1 MKMDMK
7 KENIKSKIL
16 TVSNGIT
23 TLRII
28 GSVALVFL
36 GYTSPLFIVIYT
48 LTGLTD
54 VLDGWIARLT
64 GTAGK
69 FGATLDSIADLLF
82 YTVMTVKFLPV
93 LLKTLPVE
101 IWYGVTVVLL
111 IRLSAYTTTAIKYH
125 SFASLHTI
133 LNKLTGGA
141 VFLMPYA
148 VFLSW
153 ERVYGWIV
161 VAIAFIASSEELI
174 IHLSRKSYCAD
185 VKTIFNKQ

>member
-1 MKMDMK
+1 MDTK
-7 KENIKSKIL
+7 KESIKSKIL

-28 GSVALVFL
+28 GSAVLVFL

-54 VLDGWIARLT
+54 VMDGWIARLT

-69 FGATLDSIADLLF
+69 FGAALDSIADLLF
-82 YTVMTVKFLPV
+82 YTVISVKFLPV

-101 IWYGVTVVLL
+101 IWYGVAMVLL
-111 IRLSAYTTTAIKYH
+111 IRLSAYTTAAIKYH
-125 SFASLHTI
+125 CFASLHTI
-133 LNKLTGGA
+133 LNKVVGGA

-174 IHLSRKSYCAD
+174 IHLSRKNYCAD

>member
-1 MKMDMK
+1 MK

-28 GSVALVFL
+28 GSVVLVFL

-82 YTVMTVKFLPV
+82 YMVMLVKLLPV

-101 IWYGVTVVLL
+101 IWYGVAVVLL

-125 SFASLHTI
+125 CFASLHTI

-141 VFLMPYA
+141 VFSYA
-148 VFLSW
+148 LCGFS
-153 ERVYGWIV
+153 V
-161 VAIAFIASSEELI
+161 VGKSLRLDSRRYCFYCVIGRTDYSSQPKKL
-174 IHLSRKSYCAD
+174 LRRRKNY
-185 VKTIFNKQ
+185 F

>member
-1 MKMDMK
+1 MDMK

-82 YTVMTVKFLPV
+82 YTVMLVKLLPV

-125 SFASLHTI
+125 CFASLHTI

-174 IHLSRKSYCAD
+174 IHLSRKSYCAN